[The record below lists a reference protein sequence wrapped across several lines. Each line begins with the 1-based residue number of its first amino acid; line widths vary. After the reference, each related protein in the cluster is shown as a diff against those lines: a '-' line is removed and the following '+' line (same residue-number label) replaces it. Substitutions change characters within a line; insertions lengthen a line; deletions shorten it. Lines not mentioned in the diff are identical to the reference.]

1 MLVTLGSKGMKKKN
15 KYEGFNISGCLLC
28 YDQAHRISGN
38 TNKPKQYRDKNCCFL
53 IRSIILKT

>member
-1 MLVTLGSKGMKKKN
+1 MLVTLGSKGMKKIK
-15 KYEGFNISGCLLC
+15 KALNISGCLLC

-53 IRSIILKT
+53 IRAIILKT